1 MNKLKFV
8 VLDLKKMEE
17 LKGGRNT
24 TRTIATN
31 SVSQS
36 ALQHSIRVDV
46 ETEITAEAET
56 DA

>member
-24 TRTIATN
+24 IRTIATN

-46 ETEITAEAET
+46 ETEITTEAET